1 MKRRT
6 FLTIAGAGAIA
17 AKFPTPG
24 GAPARHVKTLCEMC
38 FWRCGVE
45 AEVLGDRVASLR
57 GLPGHPL
64 NDGRLC
70 PRGLGGLGT
79 LYDPDRLRTPL
90 RRVRERGADAFR
102 PIQWDAALGYA
113 ATALDKVRRQY
124 GPDSIAGL
132 VHGLSGAHVE
142 HFVRS
147 LGSPNVADPSYAECR
162 GARDVGWALTYGHE
176 FFSPESSDMGNAKLI
191 VLLGYHLGENM
202 HNTQVQDLTDALR
215 GGAKLVVADPRLS
228 TVASKADWY
237 LPLRPGTDIAL
248 LLSWI
253 HILIR
258 DGSYDREYISEHAA
272 GFEQLRDSVAGNTP
286 EWAAA
291 LTEIPAA
298 VIEETGR
305 AMAQAKPAVCVHPG
319 RHAAWYGDDVQ
330 RGRAVAIL
338 NALLGS
344 YGREGGSY
352 VPAAAKVAKFPAPDY
367 PAPQR
372 TSVDGAGSTYPFA
385 AKKLM
390 WSLIR
395 ATAEQKP
402 YPIKAW
408 IVSGCNPMQSIPDTA
423 VTRKAIAQ
431 LDFILAV
438 DILPSEIAGWADLVL
453 PECTYLERYD
463 DLHAPN
469 FRDPYIGLRQPVVA
483 PLHESRPNY
492 DIFRDL
498 AVRMGLAAY
507 YPWSSWEEYLDTRLR
522 SAGSTLRE
530 MKETGF
536 KRAGEKPKPIQP
548 GHEFATPSKKIE
560 LYSARLAEKG
570 FDPLPH
576 YTEHGKPPAGAFRL
590 LQGRSP
596 VHTFGRTVNSPSL
609 GSVQG
614 ENALWLNP
622 DAARGLGIRHG
633 VRVRLVNEDGVK
645 SLPILVKVTPRIRP
659 DCVYLVHGFG
669 HTACGLRRAL
679 NKGAATAGLLTHTSV
694 EPIMGALAQNRTY
707 VTLEAV

>member
-1 MKRRT
+1 VV
-6 FLTIAGAGAIA
+6 A
-17 AKFPTPG
+17 AKLAMRAD
-24 GAPARHVKTLCEMC
+24 APARHVRTICEMC

-45 AEVLGDRVASLR
+45 AEVRGDRVSTLR

-70 PRGLGGLGT
+70 PRGLGGLGA
-79 LYDPDRLRTPL
+79 LYDPDRLRSPL
-90 RRVRERGADAFR
+90 RRIRERGADSFQASD
-102 PIQWDAALGYA
+102 WDSALGHA
-113 ATALDKVRRQY
+113 AFALDKVRRQY
-124 GPDSIAGL
+124 GPESIAGL
-132 VHGLSGAHVE
+132 AHGMSGAHVE

-162 GARDVGWALTYGHE
+162 GARDLGWTLTYGHE
-176 FFSPESSDMGNAKLI
+176 FFSPESSDMGNARLI

-202 HNTQVQDLTDALR
+202 HNTQVQDLTDAIR
-215 GGAKLVVADPRLS
+215 RGAKLVVADPRLS

-258 DGSYDREYISEHAA
+258 DGIYDQDYVTQHAI
-272 GFEQLRDSVAGNTP
+272 GFEELQNAVSDNTP

-291 LTEIPAA
+291 LTEVPAA
-298 VIEETGR
+298 LIEETAR

-319 RHAAWYGDDVQ
+319 RHSAWYGDDVQ
-330 RGRAVAIL
+330 RSRAVAIL

-352 VPAAAKVAKFPAPDY
+352 VPAAAKVAKFPVPDY
-367 PAPQR
+367 PAPHR
-372 TSVDGAGSTYPFA
+372 ASVDGAGSTYPFA
-385 AKKLM
+385 SKKLM

-395 ATAEQKP
+395 ATAEQRP

-408 IVSGCNPMQSIPDTA
+408 VVSGCNPMQSIPNTA
-423 VTRKAIAQ
+423 ITQKAIAQ
-431 LDFILAV
+431 LDFIMVA

-469 FRDPYIGLRQPVVA
+469 FRDPYVALRQPVV
-483 PLHESRPNY
+483 PPFFESRPNY
-492 DIFRDL
+492 DIFREL

-507 YPWSSWEEYLDTRLR
+507 YPWPSWEEYLDTRLR
-522 SAGSTLRE
+522 SVGSSLRE
-530 MKETGF
+530 MKEAGF
-536 KRAGEKPKPIQP
+536 KRLGDKPKGVEP

-560 LYSARLAEKG
+560 LYSTRLAERQ
-570 FDPLPH
+570 FDPVPR
-576 YTEHGKPPAGAFRL
+576 YTEHGRPPAGAFRL

-596 VHTFGRTVNSPSL
+596 LHTFGRTVNYPSL
-609 GSVQG
+609 GSVQS

-622 DAARGLGIRHG
+622 EAASRAGIKHG
-633 VRVRLVNEDGVK
+633 ERVRMVNEDGVR
-645 SLPILVKVTPRIRP
+645 SLPIVVRVTARIRP

-669 HTACGLRRAL
+669 HTASGMRRAF
-679 NKGAATAGLLTHTSV
+679 NQGAATAGLLTRTKI
-694 EPIMGALAQNRTY
+694 EPMMGAIANNRTY
-707 VTLEAV
+707 VTLEVA